1 MSENSIINVLSKNCI
16 FSCIFHQSK
25 FLDLYFLL
33 LESYFLSN
41 PTNTMIDFVIY
52 TSTPF
57 MEIIKQSR
65 FFNPATFLFIIN
77 DTLQT
82 VDAACKARLDVFD
95 FPIIESYEKILYLDT
110 DVLIKGNINIIF
122 NICTDE
128 TIYATQ
134 EGSIDHEYDFWGSN
148 LFEMR
153 CDLNKYNNKTA
164 FSSGVMVFKNCVKI
178 RDLFQNIKQDILE
191 TNIQYCCCD
200 QPYIVY
206 NAFKYNLYNN
216 TLLNSYA
223 ANNDDN
229 IYSGKIIH
237 HFPGL
242 VGLAEHKL
250 IKMNNFL
257 NNIKDAIQTEF
268 IS

>member
-41 PTNTMIDFVIY
+41 PTSITHFVIY

-65 FFNPATFLFIIN
+65 FFNPDTFVFITN
-77 DTLQT
+77 DTLHT
-82 VDAACKARLDVFD
+82 VDAVCKARLDIFD
-95 FPIIESYEKILYLDT
+95 FPITQSYEKILYLDT
-110 DVLIKGNINIIF
+110 DVLIKGDINIIF
-122 NICTDE
+122 NICTDD
-128 TIYATQ
+128 TIYAIQ

-148 LFEMR
+148 LFVMR
-153 CDLNKYNNKTA
+153 NDLDKYDNKTA
-164 FSSGVMVFKNCVKI
+164 FSSGVMVFKNCDKI

-216 TLLNSYA
+216 TVLNSYA
-223 ANNDDN
+223 VNNDNN

-237 HFPGL
+237 HFPGY
-242 VGLAEHKL
+242 VGIADHKL

-268 IS
+268 NS